1 MELQLGEAEGSFNFM
16 LLSWLV
22 GWFALFCPVLFYLL
36 LLCSSQLDR
45 RPGEK
50 HVWKSLVERS
60 PD

>member
-16 LLSWLV
+16 HIVGPRVFMLWLV
-22 GWFALFCPVLFYLL
+22 GWSALFCPVLFYLL

-50 HVWKSLVERS
+50 HV
-60 PD
+60 